1 MRTLV
6 LGGGWGGGQG
16 LDCGTELETVTF
28 YPKWNIYLA
37 IIGGTRCHV
46 C

>member
-1 MRTLV
+1 MRQCVDTV
-6 LGGGWGGGQG
+6 V
-16 LDCGTELETVTF
+16 CGTELETVTF

-37 IIGGTRCHV
+37 IIGTTRSHV